1 MAIKKAPP
9 VTQADAVNRVINAGS
24 PPVDREQIDD
34 SVGKKEIKFV
44 MTIPEDLAETIEKVR
59 GRSKTSRRSWF
70 LLAALEKLKKDGE
83 L

>member
-1 MAIKKAPP
+1 MAIKKAPS
-9 VTQADAVNRVINAGS
+9 VTQADIDKVVNAGS
-24 PPVDREQIDD
+24 PPVEREQEK
-34 SVGKKEIKFV
+34 VEKKEIKFV
-44 MTIPEDLAETIEKVR
+44 MTIPEDLAEKIEEVR